1 MCGFLELNP
10 CPLKERC
17 GLLTAEP
24 SLQQEECF
32 LSLKKKILQP
42 LFFFFCWTMLPLPAS
57 AGTSNSK
64 PVPEKLRE
72 KNSIAPPTREAEFT
86 KQFPQSWL

>member
-1 MCGFLELNP
+1 
-10 CPLKERC
+10 
-17 GLLTAEP
+17 
-24 SLQQEECF
+24 
-32 LSLKKKILQP
+32 
-42 LFFFFCWTMLPLPAS
+42 MLPLPAS